1 MGYFFLKNWYLYGS
15 TFKFRGSTSLP
26 KPNLS
31 TPRGV
36 RQSHSRHQ
44 IHKSVSIPL
53 LTLNTKSVSTQ
64 YHSWHLISWICVNS
78 RCVNPTCDTTHN
90 AWHTA
95 YSPLA
100 NKEIPKIQY
109 KWGRS
114 TYGWS
119 SDLIWWYWCRL
130 VWGVS
135 RGVECGLHSDRL
147 LVYSL
152 VLGDGDN
159 VLMGHDQTIWCC

>member
-1 MGYFFLKNWYLYGS
+1 MGLLSNSVAAHPYQNQTRVPPGVCV
-15 TFKFRGSTSLP
+15 
-26 KPNLS
+26 NL
-31 TPRGV
+31 TPDTKYTKCV
-36 RQSHSRHQ
+36 NPTPD
-44 IHKSVSIPL
+44 IKYKKCVDSIPL
-53 LTLNTKSVSTQ
+53 LTPNIMNMCQ
-64 YHSWHLISWICVNS
+64 FHFWHQ

-135 RGVECGLHSDRL
+135 RGVECGLHSDWL